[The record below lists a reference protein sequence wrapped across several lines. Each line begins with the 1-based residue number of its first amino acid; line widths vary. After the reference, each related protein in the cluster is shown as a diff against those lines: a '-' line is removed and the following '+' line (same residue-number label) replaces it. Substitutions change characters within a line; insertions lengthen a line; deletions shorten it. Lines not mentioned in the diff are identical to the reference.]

1 MDYEVGMER
10 TSIRLGGVEL
20 GSSVMNA
27 SGARSAERGEIYELC
42 AVHGGAIV
50 FKSCNIAGLESPEN
64 LKNKG
69 VEHFAAIARE
79 LAARGK
85 KIIGSVVGA
94 SEEEFVAV
102 AGTLD
107 RAGVSIVELNLADDY
122 VANSVAPFASFERL
136 KSLLG
141 RVRGET
147 GCVLAVKVP
156 PRAPF
161 EPRALADLFKSM
173 RVAIA
178 VCANDLPRDIAIDLA
193 GGTIEGQPRTLSQTH
208 AFFKES
214 ENLLDLVAV
223 GGINTGRDAYIAH
236 LTGAKAVEVG
246 SVLMKEGAGALGR
259 IDREL
264 DSQLAEYGHA
274 SVSEIVGKVRF
285 TG

>member
-1 MDYEVGMER
+1 MER

-20 GSSVMNA
+20 ASSVMNA

-50 FKSCNIAGLESPEN
+50 FKSCNRAGLDTPEN

-69 VEHFAAIARE
+69 VEFFQEIATE
-79 LAARGK
+79 LTARNK

-94 SEEEFVAV
+94 SEDEFVDV
-102 AGTLD
+102 ARMLD

-122 VANSVAPFASFERL
+122 VTKSVAPFASFERL
-136 KSLLG
+136 KSLIG

-156 PRAPF
+156 ARISF
-161 EPRALADLFKSM
+161 EPRAIADLFKSM
-173 RVAIA
+173 RIAIA
-178 VCANDLPRDIAIDLA
+178 VCANDLPKDLAIDIASGAVD
-193 GGTIEGQPRTLSQTH
+193 GPPRALSQAH

-214 ENLLDLVAV
+214 ESLLDVVAV
-223 GGINTGRDAYIAH
+223 GGINTGRDAYIAL
-236 LTGAKAVEVG
+236 LTGAKAVQVG
-246 SVLMKEGAGALGR
+246 SALMKEGAGALGR
-259 IDREL
+259 IDRGL
-264 DSQLAEYGHA
+264 DALLGEHGHK
-274 SVSEIVGKVRF
+274 SVSEIVGKVQF

>member
-1 MDYEVGMER
+1 MER

-20 GSSVMNA
+20 ASSVMNA

-50 FKSCNIAGLESPEN
+50 FKSCNRAGLEVPEN
-64 LKNKG
+64 LKNRG
-69 VEHFAAIARE
+69 VEHFQEIAHE
-79 LAARGK
+79 LAPRGK

-94 SEEEFVAV
+94 SEEEFVDV
-102 AGTLD
+102 ARMLD

-122 VANSVAPFASFERL
+122 VTKSLAPFASFERL

-147 GCVLAVKVP
+147 GCELAVKVP
-156 PRAPF
+156 PRLPF
-161 EPRALADLFKSM
+161 EPRAIADLFKSM
-173 RVAIA
+173 RIAIA
-178 VCANDLPRDIAIDLA
+178 VCANDLPKDLAIDVA
-193 GGTIEGQPRTLSQTH
+193 SGTVEGPSRTLSQAH

-214 ENLLDLVAV
+214 ENLLEVVAV

-236 LTGAKAVEVG
+236 LTGAKAVQVG
-246 SVLMKEGAGALGR
+246 SALMKEGAGALGR

-264 DSQLAEYGHA
+264 DSQLAERSHK

-285 TG
+285 SG